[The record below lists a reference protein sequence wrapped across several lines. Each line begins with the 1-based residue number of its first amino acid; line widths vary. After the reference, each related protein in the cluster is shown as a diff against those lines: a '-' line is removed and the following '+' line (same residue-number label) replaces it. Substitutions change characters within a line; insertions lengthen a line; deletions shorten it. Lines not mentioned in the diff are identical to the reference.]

1 MCGGD
6 WRADV
11 YKIKCSSSAD
21 ATATATATAA
31 AAAAA
36 TATAAAAAAAHPA
49 DVGAAVKAGSALDVR
64 ATHATLL
71 GNGKGEGESP
81 NSHYVLVR
89 LET

>member
-11 YKIKCSSSAD
+11 YKLKCSSSAD
-21 ATATATATAA
+21 ATD
-31 AAAAA
+31 
-36 TATAAAAAAAHPA
+36 AAHPA

-71 GNGKGEGESP
+71 GNGEGEGESP